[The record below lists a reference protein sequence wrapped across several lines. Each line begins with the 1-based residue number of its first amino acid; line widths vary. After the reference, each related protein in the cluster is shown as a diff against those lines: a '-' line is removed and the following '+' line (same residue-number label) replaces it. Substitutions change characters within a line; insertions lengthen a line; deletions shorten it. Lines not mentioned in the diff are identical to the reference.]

1 MPANAAAWWPASACR
16 TIADPQA
23 TSRAILALLRNPQR
37 WQAAQ
42 AVGLQRVE
50 RYYTEA
56 LMLGRYRGLY
66 REATEIA

>member
-1 MPANAAAWWPASACR
+1 
-16 TIADPQA
+16 ADPQA